1 MAPSSPNAQ
10 NNNLKNIKALV
21 NLPTTSFLGFLSLQ
35 ILKFTLSLLNPVL
48 FKIITLGLMPL
59 AGLMSKEHW
68 YQGSVTKPNLIII
81 FSKHLIQHILI
92 KAQNRLSYVFETR
105 NYFIGWSVL
114 MQMKIAQL
122 SWQSLVSPWSLLFYY
137 YFYFS
142 LAVVRGI

>member
-1 MAPSSPNAQ
+1 
-10 NNNLKNIKALV
+10 
-21 NLPTTSFLGFLSLQ
+21 
-35 ILKFTLSLLNPVL
+35 
-48 FKIITLGLMPL
+48 MPL
-59 AGLMSKEHW
+59 ARLTSKEHW

-114 MQMKIAQL
+114 VQMVIAQL
-122 SWQSLVSPWSLLFYY
+122 PWQSLVSPWSLLLYY

>member
-1 MAPSSPNAQ
+1 
-10 NNNLKNIKALV
+10 
-21 NLPTTSFLGFLSLQ
+21 
-35 ILKFTLSLLNPVL
+35 
-48 FKIITLGLMPL
+48 MPL
-59 AGLMSKEHW
+59 ARLTSKEHW

-92 KAQNRLSYVFETR
+92 KAQNRLSYVFETK

-114 MQMKIAQL
+114 MQMVIAQL

>member
-1 MAPSSPNAQ
+1 
-10 NNNLKNIKALV
+10 
-21 NLPTTSFLGFLSLQ
+21 
-35 ILKFTLSLLNPVL
+35 
-48 FKIITLGLMPL
+48 MPL
-59 AGLMSKEHW
+59 ARLTSKEHW

-114 MQMKIAQL
+114 MQMVIAQL